1 MDESRRKALEA
12 AVSHGFRKND
22 FNSLANAL
30 LGECELRTEAQEI
43 IQKQVT
49 ELSNS
54 STDDVAPLK
63 EALAG
68 DENGVLR
75 IQTLYVG

>member
-1 MDESRRKALEA
+1 MNESRRKALEA

-30 LGECELRTEAQEI
+30 LGECELRIEAQEI

-49 ELSNS
+49 ES
-54 STDDVAPLK
+54 SADIAVLK
-63 EALAG
+63 NALAG

>member
-1 MDESRRKALEA
+1 MTNESRRKALEA

-30 LGECELRTEAQEI
+30 LGECELRVEAQEN
-43 IQKQVT
+43 IQTQVT
-49 ELSNS
+49 ALSN
-54 STDDVAPLK
+54 DVAPLK
-63 EALAG
+63 NALAG

>member
-1 MDESRRKALEA
+1 MILIHWLTLYL
-12 AVSHGFRKND
+12 VNV
-22 FNSLANAL
+22 NYVP
-30 LGECELRTEAQEI
+30 EAQEI

-49 ELSNS
+49 ELSN
-54 STDDVAPLK
+54 DVAPLK

>member
-30 LGECELRTEAQEI
+30 LGECELRTRT
-43 IQKQVT
+43 KHKK
-49 ELSNS
+49 LFKN
-54 STDDVAPLK
+54 K
-63 EALAG
+63 
-68 DENGVLR
+68 
-75 IQTLYVG
+75 

>member
-1 MDESRRKALEA
+1 MTNESRRKALEA

-22 FNSLANAL
+22 FTSLANAL
-30 LGECELRTEAQEI
+30 LGECEQRTEAQKN

-49 ELSNS
+49 DLSN
-54 STDDVAPLK
+54 DVTPLK
-63 EALAG
+63 NALAG

-75 IQTLYVG
+75 IETLYVG

>member
-30 LGECELRTEAQEI
+30 LGECELRTFEAQEI

-49 ELSNS
+49 ELSN
-54 STDDVAPLK
+54 DVAPLK

>member
-1 MDESRRKALEA
+1 MNESRRKALEA

-49 ELSNS
+49 ELSN
-54 STDDVAPLK
+54 DVAPLK

>member
-1 MDESRRKALEA
+1 MTNESRRKALEA

-30 LGECELRTEAQEI
+30 LGECEERTEAQKN

-49 ELSNS
+49 NLSNEV
-54 STDDVAPLK
+54 TPLK
-63 EALAG
+63 NALAG
-68 DENGVLR
+68 DKNGVLR